1 MEGDNSKMSNFSTI
15 IKIDSHNSITLTEES
30 YKDNKESNTTKIIM
44 NINSDNPIPS
54 LLNDIIR
61 RDHIYSVIIINLIP
75 HYGSGYYNITP
86 FINNNGLISI
96 RIDIYRSDDTINSVF
111 DKKTK
116 VHRFPFYYED
126 VGLEEAFLIRKD
138 NSFINKIFGFRFKL
152 KKQSVVLLAY
162 PNIDDAMKH
171 IMRHIIDKF
180 EFRELN
186 SSSIYSIS
194 QMFDPYSNIIHPVYA
209 QAIRSGKS
217 TSRDEFIEF
226 RFLFVPDHLSYFVN
240 LGRGLQISDCVCGI
254 SLNESTHKKIAVDNN
269 SKNIKVHCEMKLEI
283 HHTCPESIKNALFK
297 RNEVESY
304 SLATKFLNFYYSDWG
319 CNYDGKVSNK
329 YPLIIPVIVSNE
341 PIEIVNEKES
351 NYIRLS
357 FDYQLVVF
365 ANSKFN
371 IRFIK
376 YLKKKGMPISDDL
389 IFYRINP
396 NDDRFRLYRS
406 ARMIGK
412 EEEYVK
418 IGIIKNEDIHDV
430 SDIISSVIC
439 KYYDVGNYVPS
450 GIILHN
456 EKCEFIFESIWSA
469 KNMDKYPAF
478 KKEK

>member
-180 EFRELN
+180 ELRELN
-186 SSSIYSIS
+186 SCSIYSIS
-194 QMFDPYSNIIHPVYA
+194 QMFDP
-209 QAIRSGKS
+209 
-217 TSRDEFIEF
+217 
-226 RFLFVPDHLSYFVN
+226 
-240 LGRGLQISDCVCGI
+240 
-254 SLNESTHKKIAVDNN
+254 
-269 SKNIKVHCEMKLEI
+269 
-283 HHTCPESIKNALFK
+283 
-297 RNEVESY
+297 
-304 SLATKFLNFYYSDWG
+304 
-319 CNYDGKVSNK
+319 
-329 YPLIIPVIVSNE
+329 
-341 PIEIVNEKES
+341 
-351 NYIRLS
+351 
-357 FDYQLVVF
+357 
-365 ANSKFN
+365 
-371 IRFIK
+371 
-376 YLKKKGMPISDDL
+376 
-389 IFYRINP
+389 
-396 NDDRFRLYRS
+396 
-406 ARMIGK
+406 
-412 EEEYVK
+412 
-418 IGIIKNEDIHDV
+418 
-430 SDIISSVIC
+430 
-439 KYYDVGNYVPS
+439 
-450 GIILHN
+450 
-456 EKCEFIFESIWSA
+456 
-469 KNMDKYPAF
+469 
-478 KKEK
+478 